1 MTTSFVEKV
10 KGFLM
15 SPTKAFQDS
24 KADSLGVAFRY
35 YVMLLIVFTILYA
48 IVSAAIGAAV
58 FTAMLDQFAASGVL
72 GAAVADVLR
81 NFTGFVVALD
91 LFFVY
96 VLFLFMLFG
105 IFLSGF
111 MYHVFVLLFGGE
123 KGVTTTVKT
132 VMYANTPWFILGWI
146 PYVSIIGAIWTF
158 ILLIIGVKETQDMT
172 SGNAL
177 LAIIVPL
184 ILVFLLI
191 VFGAAVIAVL
201 MGTILSLI
209 PFMG

>member
-1 MTTSFVEKV
+1 MTTSFVDKV

-15 SPTKAFQDS
+15 SPTRAFQDS
-24 KADSLGVAFRY
+24 RADSLGTAFRY
-35 YVMLLIVFTILYA
+35 YVILLIIFAILYA
-48 IVSAAIGAAV
+48 IVSAAIGAAM
-58 FTAMLDQFAASGVL
+58 FTAMVNQLAESGVL
-72 GAAVADVLR
+72 GAAVAEVLE

-96 VLFLFMLFG
+96 LLFLFMLFG
-105 IFLSGF
+105 IFLYGF

-123 KGVTTTVKT
+123 KGLTTTIKT
-132 VMYANTPWFILGWI
+132 VMYAYTPWLILGWI

-158 ILLIIGVKETQDMT
+158 VLLIIGIKETQEMT
-172 SGNAL
+172 LGNAL
-177 LAIIVPL
+177 LAIVIPL
-184 ILVFLLI
+184 ILIFLLI

-201 MGTILSLI
+201 MGTILHLI

>member
-1 MTTSFVEKV
+1 MTTTFVEKV

-15 SPTKAFQDS
+15 SPTRAFQES
-24 KADSLGVAFRY
+24 RSDSLGMAFKY
-35 YVMLLIVFTILYA
+35 YVMLLIIFAILYA

-58 FTAMLDQFAASGVL
+58 FTAMIDQFAASGVL
-72 GAAVADVLR
+72 GAAVAKVLE

-96 VLFLFMLFG
+96 LLFLFMLFG
-105 IFLSGF
+105 IFLYGF

-132 VMYANTPWFILGWI
+132 VMYAYTPWLLLGWI

-158 ILLIIGVKETQDMT
+158 ILLIIGIKETQEMT
-172 SGNAL
+172 LGNAL
-177 LAIIVPL
+177 LAIIIPL

-191 VFGAAVIAVL
+191 VFGAAVIAIL
-201 MGTILSLI
+201 MGTLLSLI

>member
-1 MTTSFVEKV
+1 MTTSFVDKV

-24 KADSLGVAFRY
+24 RADSLGMAFRY
-35 YVMLLIVFTILYA
+35 YVMLLIIFAILYA
-48 IVSAAIGAAV
+48 IVSAAIGAAM
-58 FTAMLDQFAASGVL
+58 FTSVIDQLAASGVL
-72 GAAVADVLR
+72 GTAVAKVLE

-96 VLFLFMLFG
+96 LLFLLLLFG

-132 VMYANTPWFILGWI
+132 VMYAYTPWLILGWI
-146 PYVSIIGAIWTF
+146 PYVSVIGAIWTF
-158 ILLIIGVKETQDMT
+158 VLMIIGIKETQEMT
-172 SGNAL
+172 MGNAI
-177 LAIIVPL
+177 LAIIIPL
-184 ILVFLLI
+184 ILIFLLI
-191 VFGAAVIAVL
+191 VFGAAVIAIL
-201 MGTILSLI
+201 MGTILHLI